1 MKRYSIYIRTV
12 RVNERTFSAIDDVRC
27 LSMAF
32 ADGLL
37 SVRLACDDDDDDS
50 TGELLRGGVRD
61 TADPR
66 SSIGRL
72 GACTSTFQATLTRG
86 WMDLFAEKN
95 GF

>member
-1 MKRYSIYIRTV
+1 
-12 RVNERTFSAIDDVRC
+12 
-27 LSMAF
+27 MAF

-72 GACTSTFQATLTRG
+72 GASLFTEQNIMTSNSACKRNKTKRSRLLHVLTYTST
-86 WMDLFAEKN
+86 
-95 GF
+95 

>member
-1 MKRYSIYIRTV
+1 
-12 RVNERTFSAIDDVRC
+12 
-27 LSMAF
+27 MAF

-72 GACTSTFQATLTRG
+72 GASLFTEQNIMTSNSACKRNNTKRSRILHVLAYNST
-86 WMDLFAEKN
+86 
-95 GF
+95 

>member
-1 MKRYSIYIRTV
+1 MRAY
-12 RVNERTFSAIDDVRC
+12 ERTFKAIDDVRC

-66 SSIGRL
+66 SSTGRL
-72 GACTSTFQATLTRG
+72 GAS
-86 WMDLFAEKN
+86 LFTEQT
-95 GF
+95 

>member
-27 LSMAF
+27 LSMAL

-37 SVRLACDDDDDDS
+37 SVRLACDDDDDDDS

-66 SSIGRL
+66 SSTGRL
-72 GACTSTFQATLTRG
+72 GAS
-86 WMDLFAEKN
+86 LFTEQT
-95 GF
+95 